1 MTGKKLSTILALT
14 FLGGITL
21 TPVSYSETIQ
31 DAVKT
36 IIETHP
42 DVLSAGHNR
51 LGREEEVKQARSGYF
66 PTLDI
71 EAGTG
76 KDWVQKP
83 APSGDVS
90 PQQIRIGV
98 RQNIFAGFSTLNEI
112 DRQKSRV
119 KSQAYVV
126 QSTVE
131 NTALKTINVYLEVLK
146 NEALVN
152 LAQENLT
159 LHQRI
164 SDQIKL
170 RSESGVDRGADMDQ
184 VRSRLS
190 LAQSNVVVTEQNLS
204 DAQTNYYAL
213 VGHLP
218 VQLSRPEGS
227 EALIPATLEKAE
239 QIALASHPQL
249 KSAAAD
255 LEARNAQ
262 DAVAKSPFMPIIDF
276 ELDKTYSRDIDYT
289 AITNPTEIE
298 DLRAF
303 VRLRYNLFN
312 GWRDEARKTETIHLI
327 NEAREIKNHTHRQV
341 VESIKLSW
349 QAHESAKRKIKHLQ
363 QRVQFATATAEAYT
377 KQWNIGQRTLLDVLD
392 AQAEQIDASRQLT
405 TAEYENLYA
414 QYRIL
419 NGTGALT
426 SALKLNLP
434 KEGDVEG
441 DRMPATTD
449 VKKKS

>member
-1 MTGKKLSTILALT
+1 MTAKKMSTILALT
-14 FLGGITL
+14 FLGGIAL
-21 TPVSYSETIQ
+21 TPISHSETIQ

-36 IIETHP
+36 MIETHP

-51 LGREEEVKQARSGYF
+51 LGRDEEVRQAKAGYF
-66 PTLDI
+66 PTLGL
-71 EAGTG
+71 EAGAG
-76 KDWVQKP
+76 KDWYQKP
-83 APSGDVS
+83 INGDVS
-90 PQQIRIGV
+90 PQQIRIGL
-98 RQNIFAGFSTLNEI
+98 RQNIFAGFSTLNEV
-112 DRQKSRV
+112 DRQKARV
-119 KSQAYVV
+119 NSQAYVV

-152 LAQENLT
+152 LAQENLV

-227 EALIPATLEKAE
+227 ETLIPATLEKAE

-262 DAVAKSPFMPIIDF
+262 DKVAKSPFMPIVDF
-276 ELDKTYSRDIDYT
+276 ELDKIYSRDNDYT
-289 AITNPTEIE
+289 SIGNSIE
-298 DLRAF
+298 QEDTRAF

-312 GWRDEARKTETIHLI
+312 GWKDEARKTETIHLI

-349 QAHESAKRKIKHLQ
+349 QAHESTKKKIKHLQ

-377 KQWNIGQRTLLDVLD
+377 KQWNIGQRNLLDVLD
-392 AQAEQIDASRQLT
+392 AQAEQIDASKQLK

-441 DRMPATTD
+441 DRTPTPTET
-449 VKKKS
+449 KKKS

>member
-1 MTGKKLSTILALT
+1 MAAKKLSTILALT
-14 FLGGITL
+14 FLSGIAL

-36 IIETHP
+36 MIETHP
-42 DVLSAGHNR
+42 DVLSAGYNR
-51 LGREEEVKQARSGYF
+51 LGRDEEVRQAKAGYF
-66 PTLDI
+66 PTLGI
-71 EAGTG
+71 EAGVG

-83 APSGDVS
+83 DPSGDVS
-90 PQQIRIGV
+90 PQQIRIGL
-98 RQNIFAGFSTLNEI
+98 RQNIFAGFSTLNEV
-112 DRQKSRV
+112 DRQKARV
-119 KSQAYVV
+119 NSQAYVV

-146 NEALVN
+146 NEALLK
-152 LAQENLT
+152 LAQENLL

-170 RSESGVDRGADMDQ
+170 RSDSGVDRKADMDQ

-218 VQLSRPEGS
+218 VQLSRPVGS
-227 EALIPATLEKAE
+227 EALLPATLEKAE
-239 QIALASHPQL
+239 QSALAAHPQL

-255 LEARNAQ
+255 LAARNAQ
-262 DAVAKSPFMPIIDF
+262 DKVSKSAFMPIIDF
-276 ELDKTYSRDIDYT
+276 ELDKIYSRDNDYQS
-289 AITNPTEIE
+289 INNSLEQE
-298 DLRAF
+298 DVRAF

-312 GWRDEARKTETIHLI
+312 GWKDEARKTETIHLI

-341 VESIKLSW
+341 IESIKLSW
-349 QAHESAKRKIKHLQ
+349 QAHVSTKNKIKHLQ
-363 QRVQFATATAEAYT
+363 QREQFAVATADAYT
-377 KQWNIGQRTLLDVLD
+377 KQWNIGQRTLLDVLN
-392 AQAEQIDASRQLT
+392 AQAEQIEASKQLT
-405 TAEYENLYA
+405 TAEYDGLYA

-426 SALKLNLP
+426 SALNLQLP
-434 KEGDVEG
+434 KEGNVEG
-441 DRMPATTD
+441 DSTPPPAET
-449 VKKKS
+449 KKKS